1 MHLQSPFTGLL
12 LQTADTVCK
21 SGRRLVGRVI
31 DRLAP
36 DCLLLPSLRR
46 QPKIL
51 THEHLDCS
59 VRPLTLLELWSEIGF
74 DKAKTVP
81 FPDDLLLQWQTVAGS
96 AKGKRQEVADRY
108 QEYVAGFASA
118 SLKNYVDCI
127 VWTVLPVMQSAKNLY
142 RITRERLEDAIEDG
156 VIAMELRFAPQLHT
170 AGGLTLDEVM
180 QAVVK
185 AVEEFQAV
193 LPVKLIICS
202 LRHENRDMCR
212 QLVDL
217 AIRYKEHVSK
227 FDLAGDEHANPGVLE
242 WWLEETARLAEHG
255 IGRTV
260 HLWETEVPTDE
271 DIDRLE
277 KGGIDVVGHAIRGRN
292 HGDRIATVCPTSN
305 VVTGQIRHFARH
317 PINSMLF
324 DGVRVTID
332 TDGTL
337 FTRTSATREYLLLKR
352 HFGWGKTEFLVC
364 NLTAL
369 QQIEM
374 DPAVKQR
381 LRARLLRDYCR

>member
-1 MHLQSPFTGLL
+1 MSNLSPVGELL
-12 LQTADTVCK
+12 FQTAASVFN
-21 SGRRLVGRVI
+21 SGRRAVRRVF
-31 DRLAP
+31 DRNAP
-36 DCLLLPSLRR
+36 DCLKLPWIRR

-74 DKAKTVP
+74 EKAATVP
-81 FPDDLLLQWQTVAGS
+81 FPAELLHAWHAAGNNPR
-96 AKGKRQEVADRY
+96 KRRAVADQY
-108 QEYVAGFASA
+108 QDYVAGFASA

-127 VWTVLPVMQSAKNLY
+127 VWTVLPAMQTATNLY
-142 RITRERLEDAIEDG
+142 RITNERLEDAATDG

-170 AGGLTLDEVM
+170 AGGLSLDEVM
-180 QAVVK
+180 QAVVS
-185 AVEEFQAV
+185 AVENFPVE

-202 LRHENRDMCR
+202 LRHEDRAMCK

-217 AIRYKEHVSK
+217 AIRYKKHVSK
-227 FDLAGDEHANPGVLE
+227 FDLAGDEHANPGVLD
-242 WWLEETARLAEHG
+242 WWLEETARLVEHG

-260 HLWETEVPTDE
+260 HLWETEEPTAE
-271 DIDRLE
+271 DLERLE
-277 KGGIDVVGHAIRGRN
+277 NGNINVVGHAIRGKR

-305 VVTGQIRHFARH
+305 VVTGQVSHFARH
-317 PINSMLF
+317 PIDRMFF
-324 DGVRVTID
+324 DGARVTID

-337 FTRTSATREYLLLKR
+337 FTRTCATKEYMLLNR
-352 HFGWGKTEFLVC
+352 YFGWGNTEFLVC

-381 LRARLLRDYCR
+381 LRARLLRGYCR